1 MTSKKSYKID
11 NSIERVSLS
20 SSLHKIMGLV
30 NIKYSYGVYF
40 MYDFKKKVGLY
51 NIAIEKNNII
61 YSIDMLRLKCYINYN
76 VYNELDFYIRTYY
89 NYKIKRFW
97 ISDRPQCYKYNY
109 NIEVVEGKSFWF
121 GFCHNSEE
129 KLPERLEPQYM
140 FTIEFNPNKLKDD
153 KLLMY
158 ILNLSGK
165 WYILKYDLAIDLH
178 VNILDII
185 FDKSRKEKI

>member
-1 MTSKKSYKID
+1 M
-11 NSIERVSLS
+11 
-20 SSLHKIMGLV
+20 
-30 NIKYSYGVYF
+30 YGVYF

-140 FTIEFNPNKLKDD
+140 FTIEFNPNKFKDD